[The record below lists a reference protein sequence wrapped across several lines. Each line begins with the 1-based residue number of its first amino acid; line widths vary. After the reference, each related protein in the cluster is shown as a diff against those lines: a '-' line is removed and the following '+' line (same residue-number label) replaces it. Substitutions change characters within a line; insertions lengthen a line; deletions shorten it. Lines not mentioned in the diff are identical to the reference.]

1 MKKKTGVDTWHI
13 LLKNVNYLN
22 TIIQKDQFDKNEDL
36 IEHKT
41 KMMTKLNKN
50 NKNRDQ
56 MYI

>member
-1 MKKKTGVDTWHI
+1 MTCT
-13 LLKNVNYLN
+13 L
-22 TIIQKDQFDKNEDL
+22 QKWPLFKHRYWKWPNWPKFNKNEDL

-41 KMMTKLNKN
+41 EIMTKMNKN